1 MYATHAMQVLKE
13 WNRCVITLENSI
25 HIGKEYE
32 RRRKRKRRNYTA
44 LSCFTIG
51 GRAFRKTLKPQIHLI
66 SGSRESSSTVTRVP
80 QRMHSYATELS
91 PEEASILLSPAPLL
105 KREPHILSYTAE
117 C

>member
-1 MYATHAMQVLKE
+1 MYATSAMQVLKE

-25 HIGKEYE
+25 HIVKEYD
-32 RRRKRKRRNYTA
+32 RRRKKKSYTA

-91 PEEASILLSPAPLL
+91 PEEASNYLLLHFLKGSP
-105 KREPHILSYTAE
+105 TF
-117 C
+117 

>member
-1 MYATHAMQVLKE
+1 M
-13 WNRCVITLENSI
+13 
-25 HIGKEYE
+25 
-32 RRRKRKRRNYTA
+32 A

-91 PEEASILLSPAPLL
+91 PDEASMFSPAPLFES
-105 KREPHILSYTAE
+105 EPHILSYTTGCRCRCLFCFIADWAAASIAMGILWDDVLT
-117 C
+117 